1 MHNSSLFA
9 IVAILSL
16 SASSAVTVDRQTLL
30 TSRRENRKQRRLNKK
45 NSVIDTEDIEF
56 FTQQRSLQSFNPTP
70 RPPTPRPPTPRPPTP
85 PNPPPTRRP
94 TVSIIYCNG
103 CYVCIAIHV
112 SNARFYPLYETQKY
126 YEHIICT
133 ITTIFTLQ
141 PRPQNP
147 PPTPTP
153 PTPPPPTPTPPT
165 PTPPPP
171 TPPTFNCPP
180 ASFVGCTAPD
190 PTDFQDECPTIG
202 QPCVNGN
209 PGEFCCRDACPRNYC
224 TAKQALPNF
233 STRGMKKAARKK
245 MRNGGN

>member
-1 MHNSSLFA
+1 MHNYNSSLFA
-9 IVAILSL
+9 IVAVLSL
-16 SASSAVTVDRQTLL
+16 SASSSAVTVDRQTLL
-30 TSRRENRKQRRLNKK
+30 TSRREQRKQRRLNKK
-45 NSVIDTEDIEF
+45 NTVIDTEDIEF

-70 RPPTPRPPTPRPPTP
+70 RPPSPRPPPVPTP
-85 PNPPPTRRP
+85 PAPSPTRRP
-94 TVSIIYCNG
+94 T
-103 CYVCIAIHV
+103 
-112 SNARFYPLYETQKY
+112 
-126 YEHIICT
+126 
-133 ITTIFTLQ
+133 

-147 PPTPTP
+147 PPTPTPPTPTP

-171 TPPTFNCPP
+171 SPPSPTFNCPP
-180 ASFVGCTAPD
+180 AGFVGCTAPD
-190 PTDFQDECPTIG
+190 PSDFTDECPTVG

-233 STRGMKKAARKK
+233 SARGMKKAARKK